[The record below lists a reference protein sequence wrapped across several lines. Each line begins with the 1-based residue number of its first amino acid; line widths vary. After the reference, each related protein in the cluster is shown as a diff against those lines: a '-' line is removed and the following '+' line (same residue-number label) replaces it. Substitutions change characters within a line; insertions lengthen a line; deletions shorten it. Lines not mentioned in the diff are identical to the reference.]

1 MSFPMKVSIF
11 LALSVDG
18 FIARKDGDVS
28 WLESF
33 APLGEGE
40 DGGFGEMFASIDVL
54 VMGRGTFEKVMEFD
68 WPYGDKPV
76 IVMSSSMI
84 DVPKKA
90 GSHVR
95 LSACSPTEIL
105 RQLMREGFRHVYVD
119 GGKLVQSFLK
129 EDLDRR
135 HDLNPHSYSF
145 GRRNLAIW

>member
-1 MSFPMKVSIF
+1 MGK
-11 LALSVDG
+11 
-18 FIARKDGDVS
+18 
-28 WLESF
+28 
-33 APLGEGE
+33 GE

-105 RQLMREGFRHVYVD
+105 QQLMQEGFRHVYVD

-129 EDLDRR
+129 EGLVDDMTLT
-135 HDLNPHSYSF
+135 HIPILLGEGISLF
-145 GRRNLAIW
+145 GEIGKEIRLGLLKIQSWENGFTQVKYAIEK